1 MGEPDAES
9 GPYNLCKYKHFA
21 PHAHAIL
28 RFFRAHKPT
37 MALLSPAEPLSHSAL
52 CFYRG
57 KFPGDSF
64 RCPPSCFRWGTTFRL
79 LPQIV
84 CWLRMTARL
93 LRLISL
99 PLRAK
104 VFCLRIA
111 GEKRGILAEKWGRKQ
126 EKFPFFRCLIPCFSN
141 HDAPPCS
148 LSRCLFAP
156 RLRPTEA
163 MSWPNFAARCVS
175 SSYRD
180 GLRWTRDERASFA
193 GTSTGCGGEGIQ
205 KRPRSTKIDRGRE
218 LECAGIAARTAAR
231 RLSVCLCVCRKIR

>member
-52 CFYRG
+52 VSIGG
-57 KFPGDSF
+57 KYPGDSF
-64 RCPPSCFRWGTTFRL
+64 RCPPSCFRWGGTFCL

-84 CWLRMTARL
+84 YWLRMTARL
-93 LRLISL
+93 LRPISL

-111 GEKRGILAEKWGRKQ
+111 GEKRGILAEKWGRKR
-126 EKFPFFRCLIPCFSN
+126 EKLPLFRCLLPCFSN
-141 HDAPPCS
+141 RDASPA
-148 LSRCLFAP
+148 LSAGVFSP
-156 RLRPTEA
+156 
-163 MSWPNFAARCVS
+163 
-175 SSYRD
+175 
-180 GLRWTRDERASFA
+180 RASNRRNR
-193 GTSTGCGGEGIQ
+193 C
-205 KRPRSTKIDRGRE
+205 RGRT
-218 LECAGIAARTAAR
+218 LQPAAH
-231 RLSVCLCVCRKIR
+231 

>member
-57 KFPGDSF
+57 KIPWRFVSM
-64 RCPPSCFRWGTTFRL
+64 PSIVLSVGATFRL

-84 CWLRMTARL
+84 CCLRMTARL
-93 LRLISL
+93 LRPISL

-111 GEKRGILAEKWGRKQ
+111 GEKRGILAEKWGRKR
-126 EKFPFFRCLIPCFSN
+126 EKLPLFRCLLPCFS
-141 HDAPPCS
+141 HRDASPA
-148 LSRCLFAP
+148 LSAGVFSPRASDRRNRCRGRTLQPTAHRAAAGTVCVGHATDAHHSRAHRPAATAKGNKNAP
-156 RLRPTEA
+156 
-163 MSWPNFAARCVS
+163 
-175 SSYRD
+175 
-180 GLRWTRDERASFA
+180 GLR
-193 GTSTGCGGEGIQ
+193 
-205 KRPRSTKIDRGRE
+205 K
-218 LECAGIAARTAAR
+218 
-231 RLSVCLCVCRKIR
+231 

>member
-64 RCPPSCFRWGTTFRL
+64 RCPPSRFPLDAACRL

-93 LRLISL
+93 LRPISL

-126 EKFPFFRCLIPCFSN
+126 KQLPLFRCLLPCFS
-141 HDAPPCS
+141 HRDASPA
-148 LSRCLFAP
+148 LSAGVFSP
-156 RLRPTEA
+156 
-163 MSWPNFAARCVS
+163 
-175 SSYRD
+175 
-180 GLRWTRDERASFA
+180 RASDRRNRCRGQTLQPAAHRAA
-193 GTSTGCGGEGIQ
+193 GRCA
-205 KRPRSTKIDRGRE
+205 RE
-218 LECAGIAARTAAR
+218 
-231 RLSVCLCVCRKIR
+231 

>member
-52 CFYRG
+52 CFYRW
-57 KFPGDSF
+57 KIPWRFVSM
-64 RCPPSCFRWGTTFRL
+64 PSIMLSVGNNAPFAPLDRGVGSVGRRVFSA
-79 LPQIV
+79 P
-84 CWLRMTARL
+84 
-93 LRLISL
+93 ISL

-126 EKFPFFRCLIPCFSN
+126 EKLPLFRCLLPCFS
-141 HDAPPCS
+141 HRDASPA
-148 LSRCLFAP
+148 LSAGVFSPRASDRQNQCRGRTLQPNAHRAAAGTVCVGHATDAHHSRAHRSAAAAKGNKNAP
-156 RLRPTEA
+156 
-163 MSWPNFAARCVS
+163 
-175 SSYRD
+175 
-180 GLRWTRDERASFA
+180 GLR
-193 GTSTGCGGEGIQ
+193 
-205 KRPRSTKIDRGRE
+205 K
-218 LECAGIAARTAAR
+218 
-231 RLSVCLCVCRKIR
+231 

>member
-57 KFPGDSF
+57 KIPWRFVSM
-64 RCPPSCFRWGTTFRL
+64 PSIVLSVGATFRL

-84 CWLRMTARL
+84 CCLRMTARL
-93 LRLISL
+93 LRPISL

-111 GEKRGILAEKWGRKQ
+111 GEKRGILAEKWGRKR
-126 EKFPFFRCLIPCFSN
+126 EKLPLFRCLLPCFS
-141 HDAPPCS
+141 HRDASPA
-148 LSRCLFAP
+148 LSAGVFSPRASDRRNRCRGRTLQPAAHRAAAGTVCVGHATNAHRSRAHRPAAAAKGNKNAP
-156 RLRPTEA
+156 
-163 MSWPNFAARCVS
+163 
-175 SSYRD
+175 
-180 GLRWTRDERASFA
+180 GLR
-193 GTSTGCGGEGIQ
+193 
-205 KRPRSTKIDRGRE
+205 K
-218 LECAGIAARTAAR
+218 
-231 RLSVCLCVCRKIR
+231 